1 MTNVRA
7 TKLKCPIL
15 AVNTNEK
22 RGIQMKNYFYIF
34 LLLVALLT
42 GCSNETEQQ
51 SVLTVSAAASLSDVL
66 EEIAAQFQEDYP
78 NIKVQF
84 NFGGSGS
91 LKGQIEQGA
100 PVDVFISASTAKF
113 NELVEGELV
122 EDGTNLVRNELVL
135 ITSTEQEGITT
146 FQDLL
151 SDDIEKIAL
160 GTPDV
165 VPAGE
170 YGQQALQYYD
180 VWATVESKIVYA
192 KDVRQVLTYVE
203 TNNVQAGIVYKTD
216 ALSSDKVRIVQTAE
230 QSSYDVIVYPAG
242 VVTSTTR
249 IEDAHVFLDYLAGEN
264 VQQIW
269 QQYGFDM
276 E

>member
-1 MTNVRA
+1 
-7 TKLKCPIL
+7 
-15 AVNTNEK
+15 
-22 RGIQMKNYFYIF
+22 MKNYFYIF
-34 LLLVALLT
+34 LLTVALLT
-42 GCSNETEQQ
+42 GCSNENEQQ

-66 EEIAAQFQEDYP
+66 EEIATQFQEHYP
-78 NIKVQF
+78 NIEIQF

-100 PVDVFISASTAKF
+100 PVDVFISASTEKF
-113 NELVEGELV
+113 NELVEDGLV

-135 ITSTEQEGITT
+135 ITSTKQEGITM

-170 YGQQALQYYD
+170 YGQQALQYYG
-180 VWATVESKIVYA
+180 VWATIESKIVYA

-230 QSSYDVIVYPAG
+230 QISHDAIVYPAG
-242 VVTSTTR
+242 VVTNSAR
-249 IEDAHVFLDYLAGEN
+249 LEESHVFLDYLAGEN

-269 QQYGFDM
+269 QQYGFEM

>member
-1 MTNVRA
+1 M
-7 TKLKCPIL
+7 
-15 AVNTNEK
+15 
-22 RGIQMKNYFYIF
+22 
-34 LLLVALLT
+34 
-42 GCSNETEQQ
+42 
-51 SVLTVSAAASLSDVL
+51 
-66 EEIAAQFQEDYP
+66 
-78 NIKVQF
+78 
-84 NFGGSGS
+84 
-91 LKGQIEQGA
+91 
-100 PVDVFISASTAKF
+100 
-113 NELVEGELV
+113 
-122 EDGTNLVRNELVL
+122 RNELVL
-135 ITSTEQEGITT
+135 ITSTKQEGLTT
-146 FQDLL
+146 FQDLV

-160 GTPDV
+160 GTPET

-230 QSSYDVIVYPAG
+230 QSSYDAIVYPAV
-242 VVTSTTR
+242 VVTITTR

>member
-1 MTNVRA
+1 
-7 TKLKCPIL
+7 
-15 AVNTNEK
+15 
-22 RGIQMKNYFYIF
+22 MKSYFYIF
-34 LLLVALLT
+34 LLIVALLT

-66 EEIAAQFQEDYP
+66 KEIASQFQEDYP

-91 LKGQIEQGA
+91 LKEQIEQGA
-100 PVDVFISASTAKF
+100 PVDVFISASTEKF
-113 NELVEGELV
+113 NELVEGEFV

-135 ITSTEQEGITT
+135 ITSTKQEGITT
-146 FQDLL
+146 FQNLL
-151 SDDIEKIAL
+151 SEDIEKIAL
-160 GTPDV
+160 GTPET

-180 VWATVESKIVYA
+180 VWATIESKIVYA

-230 QSSYDVIVYPAG
+230 QSSHDAIVYPAG
-242 VVTSTTR
+242 VVTSSTR

-264 VQQIW
+264 VQEIW

>member
-1 MTNVRA
+1 
-7 TKLKCPIL
+7 
-15 AVNTNEK
+15 
-22 RGIQMKNYFYIF
+22 MKNSIYIL
-34 LLLVALLT
+34 LLLVVAILT

-51 SVLTVSAAASLSDVL
+51 SVLTVSAAASLSGAL
-66 EEIAAQFQEDYP
+66 EEIATQFQKDYP
-78 NIKVQF
+78 NIEVQF

-91 LKGQIEQGA
+91 LKEQIKQGA
-100 PVDVFISASTAKF
+100 PVDVFISASTEKF

-122 EDGTNLVRNELVL
+122 QDGINLVRNELVL
-135 ITSTEQEGITT
+135 ITSAEQEGVTT

-151 SDDIEKIAL
+151 SDEIEKFAL

-180 VWATVESKIVYA
+180 VWANIESKIVYA

-230 QSSYDVIVYPAG
+230 KSSHDAIIYPSG
-242 VVTSTTR
+242 VVASTTMP
-249 IEDAHVFLDYLAGEN
+249 EDAHVFLDYLAGEN

-269 QQYGFDM
+269 QQYGFEM